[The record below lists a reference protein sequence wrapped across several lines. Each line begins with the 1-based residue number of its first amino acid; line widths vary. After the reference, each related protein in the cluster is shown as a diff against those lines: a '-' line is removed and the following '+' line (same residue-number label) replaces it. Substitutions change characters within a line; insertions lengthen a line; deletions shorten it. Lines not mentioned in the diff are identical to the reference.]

1 MDTNAPETAPDTVV
15 TLVDLQNIL
24 VVFDLASSRGA
35 FRGGELTPIGQ
46 LYDKI
51 DKFVKA
57 ATPPTPTE
65 DSTTESGSTITG

>member
-51 DKFVKA
+51 GVGKRNLYSELFI
-57 ATPPTPTE
+57 
-65 DSTTESGSTITG
+65 GSYHG